1 MRRHLQG
8 TGRELRV
15 ELLRGVDG
23 DLGALTERSLQLPW
37 VVRVAELGI
46 VLDLVKVALPEFV
59 RVRLLVPLVRA
70 LSLGGRDVVGEVL
83 DGELAEAQGLVVVA
97 AAAPAPGEASS
108 GAPAAVVE
116 PAALGRPR
124 GRAAVVAVIAVE
136 RGSAAGGRAPA
147 LESAAAGTAAI
158 IELLPGRGRTGR
170 QRRSVHRG
178 RSKIPEGRRSRS
190 VRDGRDTTRRLRER
204 GGGGHGLEY
213 ALLERRGPRDE
224 VAKRV
229 RALPICR
236 QNCPSRHNCPRP
248 RFRFPNFA
256 FASVTRGGG

>member
-83 DGELAEAQGLVVVA
+83 DGELAEAQGLIVVA

-170 QRRSVHRG
+170 QRRSVHRE

-190 VRDGRDTTRRLRER
+190 VRDGRDTR
-204 GGGGHGLEY
+204 GDY
-213 ALLERRGPRDE
+213 ASEAAVDTGWSMRSWKGADPETKWRNGFARCRSADRIARADTIALVRG
-224 VAKRV
+224 
-229 RALPICR
+229 
-236 QNCPSRHNCPRP
+236 
-248 RFRFPNFA
+248 
-256 FASVTRGGG
+256 FASPISRSPV

>member
-1 MRRHLQG
+1 MRWHLQG

-83 DGELAEAQGLVVVA
+83 DGELAEAQGLIVVA

-108 GAPAAVVE
+108 GA
-116 PAALGRPR
+116 RPP
-124 GRAAVVAVIAVE
+124 
-136 RGSAAGGRAPA
+136 S
-147 LESAAAGTAAI
+147 LN
-158 IELLPGRGRTGR
+158 L
-170 QRRSVHRG
+170 RRWG
-178 RSKIPEGRRSRS
+178 
-190 VRDGRDTTRRLRER
+190 DR
-204 GGGGHGLEY
+204 GGG
-213 ALLERRGPRDE
+213 R
-224 VAKRV
+224 
-229 RALPICR
+229 
-236 QNCPSRHNCPRP
+236 PS
-248 RFRFPNFA
+248 
-256 FASVTRGGG
+256 